1 MRIVFENK
9 PNGKFSL
16 RQEAETASDIVSFPR
31 EFLADVT
38 LLEAQPSNA
47 LLAALI
53 LFQISEG
60 SGVLTVPPS
69 TTQLDRTL
77 RRVLGEH
84 SPQLTVDPLLS
95 VAPENHTQLLVGEYR
110 EGKVAV
116 QPDGKGRSV
125 LVQYLDSARWT
136 GKLFSV
142 DRVVV
147 AANVSAFD
155 ETRLSPTAFR
165 VALGLLLAGDW
176 KSSTLIVEEAG
187 DEEGL
192 FSTAM
197 MQELCAAIGVRLLFV
212 DGHEMEGMLQDG
224 QA

>member
-16 RQEAETASDIVSFPR
+16 RQEAETAGDIVSFPR

-38 LLEAQPSNA
+38 LLETQPLNA
-47 LLAALI
+47 LVAAMI
-53 LFQISEG
+53 LFQISEE
-60 SGVLTVPPS
+60 SGVVTSPPS
-69 TTQLDRTL
+69 TAQLDRSL

-95 VAPENHTQLLVGEYR
+95 VVPENHTQLLVGKFR

-116 QPDGKGRSV
+116 QPEGKGRNV

-147 AANVSAFD
+147 ATNVSAFD
-155 ETRLSPTAFR
+155 ETVLSPTAFR
-165 VALGLLLAGDW
+165 VALGLLMAGDW
-176 KSSTLIVEEAG
+176 KSSSLVVEKAD
-187 DEEGL
+187 DEQGL
-192 FSTAM
+192 FSTGM
-197 MQELCAAIGVRLLFV
+197 MQELCAAIGVRLVFV
-212 DGHEMEGMLQDG
+212 NEQEMEGMLQDG

>member
-16 RQEAETASDIVSFPR
+16 CQEAESVSDVVSFPR

-47 LLAALI
+47 LLAAMI
-53 LFQISEG
+53 LFQISDG
-60 SGVLTVPPS
+60 NGVLTTPTS
-69 TTQLDRTL
+69 TTQFDRTL

-95 VAPENHTQLLVGEYR
+95 VAPESHTQLLVGEYR

-116 QPDGKGRSV
+116 QPEGKGRNV

-136 GKLFSV
+136 GKLFSI
-142 DRVVV
+142 DRVTV
-147 AANVSAFD
+147 ATNVSAFD
-155 ETRLSPTAFR
+155 DTKVSQTAFR

-176 KSSTLIVEEAG
+176 KSSTLIVESAE
-187 DEEGL
+187 DEKGL
-192 FSTAM
+192 YSAAM
-197 MQELCAAIGVRLLFV
+197 MQELCAAIGVRLVFV
-212 DGHEMEGMLQDG
+212 DGREMEGMLQNG
-224 QA
+224 EA

>member
-16 RQEAETASDIVSFPR
+16 RQEAETIGDIVSFPR

-38 LLEAQPSNA
+38 LLETQPSNA
-47 LLAALI
+47 LLAAMI

-60 SGVLTVPPS
+60 NGVLTTPPS
-69 TTQLDRTL
+69 TTQFDRTL

-95 VAPENHTQLLVGEYR
+95 VAPESHTQLLVGKYR

-116 QPDGKGRSV
+116 QPDGKGRNV

-147 AANVSAFD
+147 ASNVSAFN
-155 ETRLSPTAFR
+155 EKRLSPTAFR

-176 KSSTLIVEEAG
+176 KSSTLIVEESG
-187 DEEGL
+187 DEKGL
-192 FSTAM
+192 FSNVM
-197 MQELCAAIGVRLLFV
+197 MRELCAAIGVRLLFV
-212 DGHEMEGMLQDG
+212 DGQEMEGMLHNG

>member
-9 PNGKFSL
+9 PNGRFSL
-16 RQEAETASDIVSFPR
+16 RQEAETQGDIVSFPR

-38 LLEAQPSNA
+38 LLEAQPLNA
-47 LLAALI
+47 LVAAML
-53 LFQISEG
+53 LFNLSEEN
-60 SGVLTVPPS
+60 GVLTTPPS
-69 TTQLDRTL
+69 TAQLDRAL
-77 RRVLGEH
+77 RRVLGER

-95 VAPENHTQLLVGEYR
+95 AAPESHTQLLVGDYR

-116 QPDGKGRSV
+116 QPDGKGRNV

-142 DRVVV
+142 DRVVI
-147 AANVSAFD
+147 ATNFSAFD
-155 ETRLSPTAFR
+155 ETRISRTVFR
-165 VALGLLLAGDW
+165 VALGLLMAGDW
-176 KSSTLIVEEAG
+176 KSSTLIVEKEG
-187 DEEGL
+187 DESGL

-212 DGHEMEGMLQDG
+212 DGQEMEGMLKDG

>member
-16 RQEAETASDIVSFPR
+16 RQEAEAAGDIVSFPR

-38 LLEAQPSNA
+38 LLETQPSNA
-47 LLAALI
+47 LLAAMI
-53 LFQISEG
+53 LFQISDG
-60 SGVLTVPPS
+60 NGVLTAPTS
-69 TTQLDRTL
+69 TAQFDRAL

-95 VAPENHTQLLVGEYR
+95 ASPESHTKLLVGDYR
-110 EGKVAV
+110 EGKVAI
-116 QPDGKGRSV
+116 QPAGKGRNV
-125 LVQYLDSARWT
+125 FVQYLDSSRWT

-147 AANVSAFD
+147 ATNLSAFD
-155 ETRLSPTAFR
+155 ETQVSRTAFR
-165 VALGLLLAGDW
+165 VALGLLMAGDW
-176 KSSTLIVEEAG
+176 KSSTLIVEDSGNEDGA
-187 DEEGL
+187 
-192 FSTAM
+192 FSSQK

-212 DGHEMEGMLQDG
+212 DGQEMEGMLQDG

>member
-16 RQEAETASDIVSFPR
+16 RQEAETAGDIVSFPR

-38 LLEAQPSNA
+38 LLETQPLNA
-47 LLAALI
+47 LVAAMI
-53 LFQISEG
+53 LFQISEE
-60 SGVLTVPPS
+60 SGVVTSPPS
-69 TTQLDRTL
+69 TAQLDRSL

-95 VAPENHTQLLVGEYR
+95 VVPENHTQLLVGKFR

-116 QPDGKGRSV
+116 QPEGKGRNV

-147 AANVSAFD
+147 ATNVSAFD
-155 ETRLSPTAFR
+155 ETVLSPTAFR
-165 VALGLLLAGDW
+165 VALGLLMAGDW
-176 KSSTLIVEEAG
+176 KSSSLVVEKAD
-187 DEEGL
+187 DEQGL
-192 FSTAM
+192 FSTGM

>member
-16 RQEAETASDIVSFPR
+16 RQEAEAAGDIVSFPR
-31 EFLADVT
+31 EFLADIT

-47 LLAALI
+47 LLAAMI

-60 SGVLTVPPS
+60 NGVLTAPTS
-69 TTQLDRTL
+69 TAQFDRAL

-95 VAPENHTQLLVGEYR
+95 TSPESHTQLLVGDYR
-110 EGKVAV
+110 EGKVAI
-116 QPDGKGRSV
+116 QPAGKGRNV
-125 LVQYLDSARWT
+125 FVQYLDSSRWT

-147 AANVSAFD
+147 ATNLSAFD
-155 ETRLSPTAFR
+155 ETQVSRTAFR
-165 VALGLLLAGDW
+165 VALGLLMAGDW
-176 KSSTLIVEEAG
+176 KASTLIVEDSGNEDG
-187 DEEGL
+187 V
-192 FSTAM
+192 FSSEM

-212 DGHEMEGMLQDG
+212 DGQEMEGMLQDG

>member
-16 RQEAETASDIVSFPR
+16 RQEAETAGDIVSFPR

-38 LLEAQPSNA
+38 LLETQPLNA
-47 LLAALI
+47 LVAAMI
-53 LFQISEG
+53 LFQISEE
-60 SGVLTVPPS
+60 SGVVTSPPS
-69 TTQLDRTL
+69 TAQLDRSL

-95 VAPENHTQLLVGEYR
+95 VAPEKHTQLLVGKFR
-110 EGKVAV
+110 EGKAAV
-116 QPDGKGRSV
+116 QPEGKGRNV

-142 DRVVV
+142 DRVVI
-147 AANVSAFD
+147 ATNVSAFD
-155 ETRLSPTAFR
+155 ETVLSPAAFR
-165 VALGLLLAGDW
+165 VALGLLMAGDW
-176 KSSTLIVEEAG
+176 KSSSLIVEKAD
-187 DEEGL
+187 DEQGL
-192 FSTAM
+192 FSTVM
-197 MQELCAAIGVRLLFV
+197 MQELCAAIGVRLVFV
-212 DGHEMEGMLQDG
+212 NEQEMEGMLQDG

>member
-16 RQEAETASDIVSFPR
+16 RQEAEVAGDIVSFPR

-38 LLEAQPSNA
+38 LLESRPSNA
-47 LLAALI
+47 LLAAMI

-60 SGVLTVPPS
+60 NGVVTTPPS
-69 TTQLDRTL
+69 TAQFDRTL

-95 VAPENHTQLLVGEYR
+95 VAPESHTQLLVGEYR
-110 EGKVAV
+110 DGKVAV
-116 QPDGKGRSV
+116 QPDGKGRNV

-147 AANVSAFD
+147 AANASAFD
-155 ETRLSPTAFR
+155 ETRLSSTAFR

-187 DEEGL
+187 DEKGL
-192 FSTAM
+192 FSNSM
-197 MQELCAAIGVRLLFV
+197 MQELCAAIGVRLVFV

-224 QA
+224 EA

>member
-16 RQEAETASDIVSFPR
+16 RQEAETAGDIVSFPR

-38 LLEAQPSNA
+38 LLETQPLNA
-47 LLAALI
+47 LVAAMI
-53 LFQISEG
+53 LFQISEE
-60 SGVLTVPPS
+60 SGVVTSPPS
-69 TTQLDRTL
+69 TAQLDRSL

-95 VAPENHTQLLVGEYR
+95 VAPENHTQLLVGKFR

-116 QPDGKGRSV
+116 QPEGKGRNV
-125 LVQYLDSARWT
+125 FVQYLDSARWT

-147 AANVSAFD
+147 ATNVSAFD
-155 ETRLSPTAFR
+155 ETVLSTTAFR
-165 VALGLLLAGDW
+165 VALGLLMAGDW
-176 KSSTLIVEEAG
+176 KSSSLVVEKAD
-187 DEEGL
+187 DEQGL
-192 FSTAM
+192 FSTGM
-197 MQELCAAIGVRLLFV
+197 MQELCAAIGVRLVFV
-212 DGHEMEGMLQDG
+212 NEQEMEGMLQDG

>member
-16 RQEAETASDIVSFPR
+16 RQEAETAGDIVSFPR

-47 LLAALI
+47 LLAAMI
-53 LFQISEG
+53 LFQISEE
-60 SGVLTVPPS
+60 SGVVTSPPS
-69 TTQLDRTL
+69 TAQLDRSL

-95 VAPENHTQLLVGEYR
+95 VVPENHTQLLVGKFR

-116 QPDGKGRSV
+116 QPEGKGRNV

-147 AANVSAFD
+147 ATNVSAFD
-155 ETRLSPTAFR
+155 ETVLSPTAFR
-165 VALGLLLAGDW
+165 VALGLLMAGDW
-176 KSSTLIVEEAG
+176 KSSSLVVEKAD
-187 DEEGL
+187 DEQGL
-192 FSTAM
+192 FSTGM
-197 MQELCAAIGVRLLFV
+197 MQELCAAIGVRLVFV
-212 DGHEMEGMLQDG
+212 NEQEMEGMLQDG